1 MKRSGD
7 SQVGIGLI
15 LFATLP
21 MIGIVIMLC
30 LLITGTVRPA
40 WVEWQFKSEQER
52 ERAVFETIQKGL
64 ESEQERERAV
74 FETIQKG
81 LESDLV
87 PTKTPLRMSDYEK
100 LIDGMS
106 YLDVVSLLGPGTE
119 VTRNNIGGI
128 ASVSYQWINDDGSG
142 IMAIFQN
149 DKLVSKAQFGLK

>member
-40 WVEWQFKSEQER
+40 WVEWQFK
-52 ERAVFETIQKGL
+52 
-64 ESEQERERAV
+64 SEQERERAV